1 VSPGMNT
8 PNLDDLRHEIARQSS
23 PERALGVATYFKTG
37 PGQYGEGDVFVGLMV
52 PQSRKIASQFKNLPL
67 DSAKELLASSV
78 HEERLIALLLLIKAF
93 RSGTPNLKQDVY
105 EFYLANTAQVNNWD
119 LVDLSAPDIVG
130 GYLKDHHRAVL
141 RSLAASS
148 LLWDRR
154 ISMISTF
161 RLIDELSQYEDT
173 FAVADIL
180 LNDKHDLIQKA
191 VGWMLRE
198 VGKRVSQEVEES
210 FLRPRYQ
217 SMPRTALRY
226 AIERFPEELRQA
238 YLHGEI

>member
-1 VSPGMNT
+1 MHAKVSP
-8 PNLDDLRHEIARQSS
+8 
-23 PERALGVATYFKTG
+23 RALLVIPALAGTAYPRSAG
-37 PGQYGEGDVFVGLMV
+37 PLEQDTKG
-52 PQSRKIASQFKNLPL
+52 SRN
-67 DSAKELLASSV
+67 
-78 HEERLIALLLLIKAF
+78 
-93 RSGTPNLKQDVY
+93 

-130 GYLKDHHRAVL
+130 GYLKDHRRAVL